1 MARIIPGVEVDVV
14 KEVVS
19 PPANPSG
26 IVGLLGITDK
36 GPLQGARIGS
46 WNQFIDVFGRASA
59 YSLPEAKQLLENGAF
74 ELVVVPVTGAA
85 KRAEVTL
92 DSAPSTPLLQ
102 LRARAAGT
110 WANGTLSAEV
120 TNVRNASDPANSLFD
135 LVIRYNT
142 TEEVFRNLQVADP
155 TASGYLFSI
164 INQSS
169 VFAVAL
175 PPDGS
180 LGAVPASNT
189 AFTFTTANDTALF
202 TTGVTLIWRHPT
214 TGRVVVD
221 QPSGQTTFNLLV
233 YSGDQLVER
242 FDNLELDADAQPDGT
257 LAIIA
262 ALSDSAYVNARLS
275 IAALS
280 PAPMKRVYTFGE
292 DSTKAGTEP
301 TKADYEA
308 GLDTLTRE
316 GDVDMVLASVHGSDT
331 ALYRNVYAAVAAHC
345 DVMSGDAR
353 SRVGFGG
360 VPSGSSVQDIV
371 DMAALFNSERF
382 VLVAPAGLAGA
393 VAGRVAQLD
402 YFHSPTYKNLAG
414 VSALETDYLP
424 TGLRTLL
431 RANVLPVDL
440 DRGLGFIIV
449 KGITTSGEQ
458 ISVTRVQDHAV
469 RGVKRIADLFIGKLN
484 NQLARL
490 ALRQKLSELFQQMQ
504 KDGAIVPS
512 TDGTDPAFKVDVYSS
527 QADFAQGIVRIDIAV
542 RPVRAIDYVTA
553 TILVQA

>member
-1 MARIIPGVEVDVV
+1 V
-14 KEVVS
+14 
-19 PPANPSG
+19 PPSANPSG

-36 GPLQGARIGS
+36 GPPHGARIGS
-46 WNQFIDVFGRASA
+46 WNQFIDVFGRTSA

-74 ELVVVPVTGAA
+74 ELVVVPVIGNA

-92 DSAPSTPLLQ
+92 ESAPTIELLR

-110 WANGTLSAEV
+110 WANGALSAEV
-120 TNVRNASDPANSLFD
+120 TNIRNPGVPVDSLFD
-135 LVIRYNT
+135 LVLRYGD

-164 INQSS
+164 INQNS
-169 VFAVAL
+169 VFAVAMPL
-175 PPDGS
+175 ATG
-180 LGAVPASNT
+180 LGTIPTSGT
-189 AFTFTTANDTALF
+189 EFSFTTANDQASF
-202 TTGVTLIWRHPT
+202 TGGVTLIWRHPT
-214 TGRVVVD
+214 AGRVVVD
-221 QPSGQTTFNLLV
+221 QQSGQTTFNLLI

-242 FDNLELDADAQPDGT
+242 FDNIEIDADAQPDGT
-257 LAIIA
+257 LAMIA
-262 ALSDSAYVNARLS
+262 ALGDSAYVNAMLT

-292 DSTKAGTEP
+292 IAATAGTEP

-308 GLDTLTRE
+308 GLDELTRE
-316 GDVDMVLASVHGSDT
+316 GDVDMVVASVHGSDST
-331 ALYRNVYAAVAAHC
+331 LYSDVYASVSAHC
-345 DVMSGDAR
+345 DIMSGDAR
-353 SRVGFGG
+353 NRVGFGG
-360 VPSGSSVQDIV
+360 VPSGFSIQDIV

-382 VLVAPAGLAGA
+382 VLVAPAGLAGT

-402 YFHSPTYKNLAG
+402 YFHSPTYKTLAG
-414 VSALETDYLP
+414 VTSLETDYLP

-440 DRGLGFIIV
+440 DRRLGFIIV

-458 ISVTRVQDHAV
+458 ISVTRVQDYSV

-490 ALRQKLSELFQQMQ
+490 ALRQKLSEFFQQMQ